1 MDRLHF
7 VARRL
12 PRRDK
17 SRLAMTVG
25 VLCNARNDEFPVREV
40 LSGYLKIIY
49 LSP

>member
-25 VLCNARNDEFPVREV
+25 ALCKARNDEFPARKV
-40 LSGYLKIIY
+40 LLGCLKIIY